1 MNYTREQIE
10 IAVKSKGGV
19 WFSSAKDYDV
29 NIVGV
34 RNLKSGKKVTNEFD
48 DTLTLSYKINGVWQY
63 HEWSIT
69 TDPGKKPTENLRQ
82 SKGVARL
89 KPSQYRGVYAVSM
102 HNGKYEALCQ
112 RLGNVTVYR
121 DNNKD
126 TVYDEKVTETG
137 MFGINIHR
145 SSIYKDP
152 TYVDYFSE
160 GCQVFR
166 YNSNFVEFMKIINKS
181 KSAFGNKFTYT
192 LIESTDIK

>member
-1 MNYTREQIE
+1 MSYTREQIQT
-10 IAVKSKGGV
+10 AVQNKGYV
-19 WFSSAKDYDV
+19 WFNSDKDYDV

-34 RNLKSGKKVTNEFD
+34 RNLKPGKKVTNEFD
-48 DTLTLSYKINGVWQY
+48 DVITVSYKLMGVWQY
-63 HEWSIT
+63 HEWKIT
-69 TDPGKKPTENLRQ
+69 TDPGKKPTEILRS

-89 KPSQYRGVYAVSM
+89 KPGQYRGVYAVSM

-126 TVYDEKVTETG
+126 TIYDEKTTDTG

-152 TYVDYFSE
+152 SNVDYFSE

-166 YNSNFVEFMKIINKS
+166 YNANFVEFMKIINKAKAS
-181 KSAFGNKFTYT
+181 FGNKFTYT
-192 LIESTDIK
+192 LIEL

>member
-1 MNYTREQIE
+1 MSYTIEQIK
-10 IAVKSKGGV
+10 ATVQSKGFV
-19 WFSSAKDYDV
+19 WFDSPKDYDV

-34 RNLKSGKKVTNEFD
+34 RSLKPGKKVTNEFD

-63 HEWSIT
+63 HEWKIT
-69 TDPGKKPTENLRQ
+69 TDPGKKPTEILRS

-89 KPSQYRGVYAVSM
+89 KPGQYRGVYAVSM

-126 TVYDEKVTETG
+126 TVYDEKTTETG

-160 GCQVFR
+160 GCLVFR
-166 YNSNFVEFMKIINKS
+166 YNSNFIEFMKIINKA
-181 KSAFGNKFTYT
+181 KVAFGNKFTYT
-192 LIESTDIK
+192 LIEL

>member
-1 MNYTREQIE
+1 MSYTIEQIKTT
-10 IAVKSKGGV
+10 VQSKGYV
-19 WFSSAKDYDV
+19 WFDSPKDYDV

-34 RNLKSGKKVTNEFD
+34 RSLSTGKNVTNLFD
-48 DTLTLSYKINGVWQY
+48 DKLTLSYKINGVWQY
-63 HEWSIT
+63 HEWKIT
-69 TDPGKKPTENLRQ
+69 TDPGKKPTEILRS

-89 KPSQYRGVYAVSM
+89 KPGQYRGVYAVSM

-126 TVYDEKVTETG
+126 TTYDEKTTDTG

-166 YNSNFVEFMKIINKS
+166 YNSNFVEFMKIINKAKAS
-181 KSAFGNKFTYT
+181 FGNKFTYT
-192 LIESTDIK
+192 LIEL

>member
-1 MNYTREQIE
+1 MSYTREQIKT
-10 IAVKSKGGV
+10 AVQSKGYV
-19 WFSSAKDYDV
+19 WFDSSKDYDV

-34 RNLKSGKKVTNEFD
+34 RSLNTGKKVTNEFD

-63 HEWSIT
+63 HEWKIT
-69 TDPGKKPTENLRQ
+69 TDPGKKPTEILRS

-89 KPSQYRGVYAVSM
+89 KPGQYRGVYAVSM

-126 TVYDEKVTETG
+126 TTYDEKITETG

-166 YNSNFVEFMKIINKS
+166 YNSNFVEFMKIINKAKAS
-181 KSAFGNKFTYT
+181 FGNKFT
-192 LIESTDIK
+192 S

>member
-1 MNYTREQIE
+1 MSYTIEQIKTT
-10 IAVKSKGGV
+10 VKSKGYV
-19 WFSSAKDYDV
+19 WFDSPKDYDV

-34 RNLKSGKKVTNEFD
+34 RSLNTGKNVSNLFD

-63 HEWSIT
+63 HEWKIT
-69 TDPGKKPTENLRQ
+69 TDPGKKPTEILRS

-89 KPSQYRGVYAVSM
+89 KPGQYRGVYAVSM

-126 TVYDEKVTETG
+126 TIYDEKTTDTG

-152 TYVDYFSE
+152 SYVDYFSE

-166 YNSNFVEFMKIINKS
+166 YNANFVEFMKIINKA
-181 KSAFGNKFTYT
+181 KAVFGNKFTYT
-192 LIESTDIK
+192 LIEI

>member
-1 MNYTREQIE
+1 MSYTIE
-10 IAVKSKGGV
+10 IIKKAVQNKGYV
-19 WFSSAKDYDV
+19 WFDSPKDYDV

-34 RNLKSGKKVTNEFD
+34 RSLSTGKNVTNLFD

-63 HEWSIT
+63 HEWKIT
-69 TDPGKKPTENLRQ
+69 TDPGKKPTEILRS

-89 KPSQYRGVYAVSM
+89 KPGQYRGVYAVSM

-126 TVYDEKVTETG
+126 TTYDEKTTDTG

-166 YNSNFVEFMKIINKS
+166 YNSNFVEFMKIINKA
-181 KSAFGNKFTYT
+181 KAVFGNKFTYT
-192 LIESTDIK
+192 LIEL

>member
-1 MNYTREQIE
+1 MNYTREQIKT
-10 IAVKSKGGV
+10 AVQSKGFV
-19 WFSSAKDYDV
+19 WFDSPKDYDV

-34 RNLKSGKKVTNEFD
+34 RNLKPGKKVTNEFD
-48 DTLTLSYKINGVWQY
+48 DVITVSYKVNGVWQY
-63 HEWSIT
+63 HEWKNT
-69 TDPGKKPTENLRQ
+69 TDPGKKPTEILRQ

-89 KPSQYRGVYAVSM
+89 KPGQYRGIYAVSM

-126 TVYDEKVTETG
+126 TVYDEKITETG

-145 SSIYKDP
+145 SSIHRDP

-166 YNSNFVEFMKIINKS
+166 YNANFIEFMKIINKA
-181 KSAFGNKFTYT
+181 KAAFGNKFTYT

>member
-1 MNYTREQIE
+1 MSYTREQIQT
-10 IAVKSKGGV
+10 AVQSKGFV
-19 WFSSAKDYDV
+19 WFESAKDYDV
-29 NIVGV
+29 NIVGI
-34 RNLKSGKKVTNEFD
+34 RNLKPGKKVTNEFD
-48 DTLTLSYKINGVWQY
+48 DTITVSYKVNGVWQY
-63 HEWSIT
+63 HEWKIT
-69 TDPGKKPTENLRQ
+69 TDPGKKPTEILRQ

-89 KPSQYRGVYAVSM
+89 KPGQYRGVYAVSM

-126 TVYDEKVTETG
+126 TVYDEKITETG

-145 SSIYKDP
+145 SSIHRDP

-166 YNSNFVEFMKIINKS
+166 YNANFIEFMKIINKA
-181 KSAFGNKFTYT
+181 KAAFGNKFTYT

>member
-1 MNYTREQIE
+1 MSYTIE
-10 IAVKSKGGV
+10 IIKKAVQNKGYV
-19 WFSSAKDYDV
+19 WFDSPKDYDV

-34 RNLKSGKKVTNEFD
+34 RSLSTGKNVTNLFD

-63 HEWSIT
+63 HEWKIT
-69 TDPGKKPTENLRQ
+69 TDPGKKPTEILRS

-89 KPSQYRGVYAVSM
+89 KPGQYRGVYAVSM

-126 TVYDEKVTETG
+126 TTYDEKTTDTG

-166 YNSNFVEFMKIINKS
+166 YNSNFVEFMKIINKAKAS
-181 KSAFGNKFTYT
+181 FGNKFTYT
-192 LIESTDIK
+192 LIEL

>member
-1 MNYTREQIE
+1 MSYTIEQIKT
-10 IAVKSKGGV
+10 AVQNKGYV
-19 WFSSAKDYDV
+19 WFNSPKDYDV

-34 RNLKSGKKVTNEFD
+34 RSLSTGKKVTNEFD

-63 HEWSIT
+63 HEWKIT
-69 TDPGKKPTENLRQ
+69 TDPGKKPTEILRS

-89 KPSQYRGVYAVSM
+89 KPGQYRGVYAVSM

-126 TVYDEKVTETG
+126 TTYDEKITETG

-152 TYVDYFSE
+152 SYVDYFSE

-166 YNSNFVEFMKIINKS
+166 YNSNFIEFMKIINKA
-181 KSAFGNKFTYT
+181 KSSFGNKFTYT
-192 LIESTDIK
+192 LIEL

>member
-1 MNYTREQIE
+1 MSYTREQIE
-10 IAVKSKGGV
+10 KAVKNKGFV
-19 WFSSAKDYDV
+19 YFNSPKDYDV

-34 RNLKSGKKVTNEFD
+34 RNLKPGKKVTNEFD
-48 DTLTLSYKINGVWQY
+48 DVITVSYKLMGVWQY
-63 HEWSIT
+63 HEWKIT
-69 TDPGKKPTENLRQ
+69 TDPGKKPTQILRH

-89 KPSQYRGVYAVSM
+89 KPGQYRGVYSVSL
-102 HNGKYEALCQ
+102 HNGKYQALCQ

-126 TVYDEKVTETG
+126 TTYDEKVTDTG
-137 MFGINIHR
+137 YFGINIHR

-166 YNSNFVEFMKIINKS
+166 YNANFVEFMKIINKS
-181 KSAFGNKFTYT
+181 KAIFGNKFTYT

>member
-1 MNYTREQIE
+1 MSYTIEQIKTT
-10 IAVKSKGGV
+10 VQSKGYV
-19 WFSSAKDYDV
+19 WFDSAKDYDV

-34 RNLKSGKKVTNEFD
+34 RSLSTGKNVTNLFD

-63 HEWSIT
+63 HEWKIT
-69 TDPGKKPTENLRQ
+69 TDPGKKPTEILRS

-89 KPSQYRGVYAVSM
+89 KAGQYRGVYAVSM

-126 TVYDEKVTETG
+126 TIYDEKTIETG

-152 TYVDYFSE
+152 SYVDYFSE

-166 YNSNFVEFMKIINKS
+166 YNSNFIEFMKIINKAKAS
-181 KSAFGNKFTYT
+181 FGNKFTYT
-192 LIESTDIK
+192 LIEI

>member
-1 MNYTREQIE
+1 MSYTIEQIKT
-10 IAVKSKGGV
+10 AVKNKGYV
-19 WFSSAKDYDV
+19 WFDSPKDYDV

-34 RNLKSGKKVTNEFD
+34 RSLSTGKNVTNLFD

-63 HEWSIT
+63 HEWKIT
-69 TDPGKKPTENLRQ
+69 TDPGKKPTEILRS

-89 KPSQYRGVYAVSM
+89 KAGQYRGVYAVSM

-126 TVYDEKVTETG
+126 TIYDEKTIETG

-152 TYVDYFSE
+152 SYVDYFSE

-166 YNSNFVEFMKIINKS
+166 YNSNFIEFMKIINKAKAS
-181 KSAFGNKFTYT
+181 FGNKFTYT
-192 LIESTDIK
+192 LIEI

>member
-1 MNYTREQIE
+1 MSYTIEQIKT
-10 IAVKSKGGV
+10 AVKNKGYV
-19 WFSSAKDYDV
+19 WFDSPKDYDV

-34 RNLKSGKKVTNEFD
+34 RSLSTGKNVTNLFD

-63 HEWSIT
+63 HEWKIT
-69 TDPGKKPTENLRQ
+69 TDPGKKPTEILRS

-89 KPSQYRGVYAVSM
+89 KPGQYRGVYAVSL

-126 TVYDEKVTETG
+126 TTYDEKTTDTG

-152 TYVDYFSE
+152 SYVDYFSE

-166 YNSNFVEFMKIINKS
+166 YNSNFVEFMKIINKA
-181 KSAFGNKFTYT
+181 KAVFGNKFTYT
-192 LIESTDIK
+192 LIEI

>member
-1 MNYTREQIE
+1 MSYTIEQIKTT
-10 IAVKSKGGV
+10 VQSKGYV
-19 WFSSAKDYDV
+19 WFDSPKDYDV

-34 RNLKSGKKVTNEFD
+34 RSLSTGKNVTNLFD
-48 DTLTLSYKINGVWQY
+48 DTLTLSYEINGVWQY
-63 HEWSIT
+63 HEWKIT
-69 TDPGKKPTENLRQ
+69 TDPGKKPTEILRS

-89 KPSQYRGVYAVSM
+89 KPGQYRGVYAVSM

-126 TVYDEKVTETG
+126 TTYDEKTTDTG

-166 YNSNFVEFMKIINKS
+166 YNSNFVEFMKIINKAKAS
-181 KSAFGNKFTYT
+181 FGNKFTYT
-192 LIESTDIK
+192 LIEL

>member
-1 MNYTREQIE
+1 MSYTREIIE
-10 IAVKSKGGV
+10 TAVKSKGYV
-19 WFSSAKDYDV
+19 WFNSDKDYDV

-34 RNLKSGKKVTNEFD
+34 RNLKPGKKVTNEFD
-48 DTLTLSYKINGVWQY
+48 DVITVSYKLMGVWQY
-63 HEWSIT
+63 HEWKIT
-69 TDPGKKPTENLRQ
+69 TDPGKKPTEILRQ

-89 KPSQYRGVYAVSM
+89 KPGQYRGVYAVSM

-112 RLGNVTVYR
+112 RLGNVCVYR

-126 TVYDEKVTETG
+126 KIHDEKVIDCG

-152 TYVDYFSE
+152 SNVDYFSE

-166 YNSNFVEFMKIINKS
+166 YNANFVEFMKIINKA
-181 KSAFGNKFTYT
+181 KAVFGNKFTYT
-192 LIESTDIK
+192 LIEL